1 MSIEDRVYQVDRTGR
16 ITSVRH
22 GSVTKDDVI
31 YDTKGSGT
39 SCHIYAKSDSGEKTL
54 VKELYGVQSFCIV
67 DNSIYF
73 CAYVDRDD
81 NGNWYSQIYRA
92 NLSGGDKMEVS
103 QRFAG
108 TVSQMYYFENEG
120 KIYGEYHPTPWKNA
134 YGQAI
139 LIGRDGALSVIND
152 FGARSGRTTTGNDM
166 MQIVAAKG
174 SGLICMWSD
183 CLWNGGGEIKGAL
196 WSKAVSLDASHLTPL
211 TTYEKE
217 EKTSEAETEGGT
229 VVVKPIEGEAIPR
242 ETSSVKETIQAETDA
257 VVRPLAPT
265 QSEPEVETAAPSK
278 APAGTTEADEIQII
292 PLG

>member
-1 MSIEDRVYQVDRTGR
+1 MERVYQVDRTGR

-39 SCHIYAKSDSGEKTL
+39 SRHIYAKSDSGEKTL

-174 SGLICMWSD
+174 
-183 CLWNGGGEIKGAL
+183 K
-196 WSKAVSLDASHLTPL
+196 
-211 TTYEKE
+211 
-217 EKTSEAETEGGT
+217 
-229 VVVKPIEGEAIPR
+229 
-242 ETSSVKETIQAETDA
+242 
-257 VVRPLAPT
+257 RPYLY
-265 QSEPEVETAAPSK
+265 VE
-278 APAGTTEADEIQII
+278 
-292 PLG
+292 